1 MSAVALSQFTFDH
14 LLFGRRGVIR
24 MVLFEPS
31 FPVLLGL
38 KWNGRETIC
47 VLHERIIQR
56 LRVEPSQFVPPSKQ
70 DHLFVFYCFVSLIYI
85 SESQKASSQKSL
97 EPTMEG
103 EAEND
108 QQQF

>member
-1 MSAVALSQFTFDH
+1 
-14 LLFGRRGVIR
+14 

-38 KWNGRETIC
+38 KWNDRETIC
-47 VLHERIIQR
+47 VLHGRIIQR
-56 LRVEPSQFVPPSKQ
+56 LRAEPSQVLRPSKQ

-85 SESQKASSQKSL
+85 KASSQKSL